1 MTAAVFLI
9 NERRRRDVRDEINVR
24 NQLAGAA
31 AEGDHD
37 DDVDDEMSWAV
48 SLSFSLFPFPF
59 FHQRQSFRAWRFL
72 RHGRRQMADFS
83 NFSLIYGRS
92 SCGAKQRQNE
102 ELLHMTSAMKG
113 EGVKIP
119 RVCEQ

>member
-9 NERRRRDVRDEINVR
+9 NERRRDVRDEINVR

-48 SLSFSLFPFPF
+48 SLSFSLFL
-59 FHQRQSFRAWRFL
+59 SFIRGNLFAR
-72 RHGRRQMADFS
+72 GDFCVTDGDKWPI
-83 NFSLIYGRS
+83 SLIS
-92 SCGAKQRQNE
+92 
-102 ELLHMTSAMKG
+102 
-113 EGVKIP
+113 P
-119 RVCEQ
+119 